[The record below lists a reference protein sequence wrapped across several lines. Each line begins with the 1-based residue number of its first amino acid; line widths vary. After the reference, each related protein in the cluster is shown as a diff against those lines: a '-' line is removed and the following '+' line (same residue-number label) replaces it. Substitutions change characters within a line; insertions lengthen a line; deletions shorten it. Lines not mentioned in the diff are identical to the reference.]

1 MAKAIGRAW
10 AAAAGLAMAMGVSGV
25 QAQSSLCPAPTKGLF
40 SLGFAV
46 EVDAPNIYSCDTA
59 SFKTLDSLY
68 NGLKTY
74 PLSGVS
80 SYYSGT
86 EVAYLDIYFNG
97 LPVLI
102 QYPNFGATGQG
113 ALLVFEIPALG
124 VSKTFLGA
132 DRDESQRLLE
142 DYLKSAGLFGR
153 IMKYQA
159 AHSPNSPISGPGGL
173 IPTAVASD
181 FADVFDTLPSTSGGE
196 PQNNFGI
203 GLNFSNLRVGG
214 LQTRVTTLPLSYTIR
229 NNIDPRRQLA
239 FSMPISL
246 SDTEG
251 AKSYH
256 INPGVS
262 YRVPM
267 TDAWSVSAA
276 ARVGIVGSMDIGSL
290 AGVVSG
296 SVAST
301 YAIRGSGFDVAIGNM
316 VGYYATTKVS
326 SGDYSAN
333 PEIRNVV
340 LRNGVMLSQ
349 PVRIGGMPLSAEY
362 SVIDTRYLGTEIYVD
377 NTQEIGVTVGTN
389 RSAFSSRSFLR
400 GGLSYLRG
408 RDTHG
413 VSVNI
418 GYWF

>member
-1 MAKAIGRAW
+1 MAKAMGRAW
-10 AAAAGLAMAMGVSGV
+10 AAAAGLAMVVGVSGV

-173 IPTAVASD
+173 IPTAVAAD
-181 FADVFDTLPSTSGGE
+181 FADVFDTLPSSSGG
-196 PQNNFGI
+196 P
-203 GLNFSNLRVGG
+203 
-214 LQTRVTTLPLSYTIR
+214 
-229 NNIDPRRQLA
+229 
-239 FSMPISL
+239 
-246 SDTEG
+246 
-251 AKSYH
+251 
-256 INPGVS
+256 
-262 YRVPM
+262 
-267 TDAWSVSAA
+267 
-276 ARVGIVGSMDIGSL
+276 
-290 AGVVSG
+290 
-296 SVAST
+296 
-301 YAIRGSGFDVAIGNM
+301 
-316 VGYYATTKVS
+316 
-326 SGDYSAN
+326 
-333 PEIRNVV
+333 
-340 LRNGVMLSQ
+340 
-349 PVRIGGMPLSAEY
+349 
-362 SVIDTRYLGTEIYVD
+362 
-377 NTQEIGVTVGTN
+377 
-389 RSAFSSRSFLR
+389 
-400 GGLSYLRG
+400 
-408 RDTHG
+408 
-413 VSVNI
+413 
-418 GYWF
+418 